1 MKKFL
6 NVLHLEASP
15 GWGGQE
21 MRILKESEAMKK
33 LGHKIIIGV
42 EKNGG
47 LIERAKN
54 SGFLTYELRF
64 KKAFWFISFFK
75 LLYIMKKNKI
85 DILNTHSSSDAWL
98 GGIVAKFLNIPIIR
112 TRHLSTAIKKGLN
125 SKLLYGYLADFVVTT
140 SQDAADII
148 IKQANK
154 DPKKCKSIPTGVDFE
169 KIKVDPI
176 ESEKFKKDFDINE
189 TDFLVGTAC
198 FMRSWKGIDDFLK
211 AAKILENENEN
222 NIKFIIIGGGHKD
235 SYVKMAKDLNLK
247 NVIFTDHLENP
258 YPAINA
264 LDVFTL
270 LSTAH
275 EGVSQASLQAPFLQ
289 KPIIATK
296 TGGLKEV
303 CIDNKTGIQVPVF
316 SSRDVA
322 NAILQLQKDKK
333 LIEGY
338 AQRAKE
344 LSVKFSENIMIDEME
359 KVYEKL
365 KKNLNDKTRN

>member
-1 MKKFL
+1 M
-6 NVLHLEASP
+6 E
-15 GWGGQE
+15 E
-21 MRILKESEAMKK
+21 
-33 LGHKIIIGV
+33 
-42 EKNGG
+42 
-47 LIERAKN
+47 
-54 SGFLTYELRF
+54 
-64 KKAFWFISFFK
+64 
-75 LLYIMKKNKI
+75 
-85 DILNTHSSSDAWL
+85 DIKVS
-98 GGIVAKFLNIPIIR
+98 
-112 TRHLSTAIKKGLN
+112 
-125 SKLLYGYLADFVVTT
+125 
-140 SQDAADII
+140 I
-148 IKQANK
+148 IK
-154 DPKKCKSIPTGVDFE
+154 V
-169 KIKVDPI
+169 
-176 ESEKFKKDFDINE
+176 
-189 TDFLVGTAC
+189 
-198 FMRSWKGIDDFLK
+198 
-211 AAKILENENEN
+211 
-222 NIKFIIIGGGHKD
+222 
-235 SYVKMAKDLNLK
+235 AKDLNLK
-247 NVIFTDHLENP
+247 NMIFTDHLENP

-359 KVYEKL
+359 KVYNKL
-365 KKNLNDKTRN
+365 I

>member
-6 NVLHLEASP
+6 NILHLEASP

-21 MRILKESEAMKK
+21 MRILKESQAMKMF
-33 LGHKIIIGV
+33 GHKIIIGV

-47 LIERAKN
+47 LIKHAKN
-54 SGFLTYELRF
+54 SGFLTYELKF
-64 KKAFWFISFFK
+64 KKIFWVISFFK
-75 LLYIMKKNKI
+75 LIYIMKKNKI

-98 GGIVAKFLNIPIIR
+98 GGFVAKLLNIPIIR
-112 TRHLSTAIKKGLN
+112 TRHLSTPIKKGLN

-140 SQDAADII
+140 CQDAADII

-154 DPKKCKSIPTGVDFE
+154 NPKKCKSIPTGVNFE
-169 KIKVDPI
+169 KIKVDPKD
-176 ESEKFKKDFDINE
+176 SKKFKKDFNINE
-189 TDFLVGTAC
+189 KDFLVGTVC
-198 FMRSWKGIDDFLK
+198 FMRSWKGIDDLLK
-211 AAKILENENEN
+211 AAKILENEKEN

-235 SYVKMAKDLNLK
+235 SYIKMASDLNLK
-247 NVIFTDHLENP
+247 NVVFTNHLENP

-275 EGVSQASLQAPFLQ
+275 EGVSQASLQALFLQ

-303 CIDNKTGIQVPVF
+303 CIDKKTGIQVPIF
-316 SSRDVA
+316 SSKDVA
-322 NAILQLQKDKK
+322 KAILKLQEDKK
-333 LIEGY
+333 LREEY
-338 AQRAKE
+338 AINSKE
-344 LSVKFSENIMIDEME
+344 LSQKFSEDNMVDEM
-359 KVYEKL
+359 KKIYEKL
-365 KKNLNDKTRN
+365 I

>member
-1 MKKFL
+1 MKKL
-6 NVLHLEASP
+6 NILHLEASP

-21 MRILKESEAMKK
+21 MRILKESQAMKK

-47 LIERAKN
+47 LIKHSKN
-54 SGFLTYELRF
+54 SGFLTYEIRF
-64 KKAFWFISFFK
+64 KKLFWFISFFK
-75 LLYIMKKNKI
+75 LLYIMKKNRI

-98 GGIVAKFLNIPIIR
+98 GGIVAKLLNIPIIR
-112 TRHLSTAIKKGLN
+112 TRHLSTPIKKGLN

-140 SQDAADII
+140 CQDAADII

-154 DPKKCKSIPTGVDFE
+154 EPKKCKSIPTGVNFE
-169 KIKVDPI
+169 KIKVDPKD
-176 ESEKFKKDFDINE
+176 SKKFKKDFDINE
-189 TDFLVGTAC
+189 KDFLVGTAC

-211 AAKILENENEN
+211 AAKILEKEKS
-222 NIKFIIIGGGHKD
+222 IKFIIIGGGHKD
-235 SYVKMAKDLNLK
+235 SYIKMAKDLNLK

-275 EGVSQASLQAPFLQ
+275 EGVSQASLQALFLQ

-303 CIDNKTGIQVPVF
+303 CIDKKTGIQVPVF
-316 SSRDVA
+316 SSHDVA
-322 NAILQLQKDKK
+322 NAVLKLQKDEKLRNEYAVNAKK
-333 LIEGY
+333 L
-338 AQRAKE
+338 A
-344 LSVKFSENIMIDEME
+344 VKFSEDNMIVEMK
-359 KVYEKL
+359 KVYKKL
-365 KKNLNDKTRN
+365 IY